1 MHADGFRELLRKA
14 QVGDD
19 EAVGQVL
26 TLIREHLAQAA
37 EKHAD
42 VSQATDST
50 SDLVQ
55 EASLKVWQRLDQFRG
70 GETDEATLA
79 MFLSWTSQ
87 IVNRLGLN
95 ARRDRATQRRSPTNS
110 MLRLTPQ
117 SGNDSGSDWRA
128 EPRADGPTPSAN
140 VRAAEEADVI
150 RETVSRLPDD
160 LDRAMLRLRFFEGR
174 SLRQIAEELPLS
186 YDQIRDRFQAIMRR
200 LERELE
206 GLL

>member
-14 QVGDD
+14 QVGDE

-42 VSQATDST
+42 VSQATDSV

-117 SGNDSGSDWRA
+117 SGNDSGSYWRA
-128 EPRADGPTPSAN
+128 EPHADGPTPSAN
-140 VRAAEEADVI
+140 VRATEEADVI
-150 RETVSRLPDD
+150 RETVSRLPDN
-160 LDRAMLRLRFFEGR
+160 LDRTLLRMRFFEGR